1 MEKNIS
7 NMRAYRYRIYPSKKQ
22 LKKLDSQIALC
33 KELYNL
39 LLQRR
44 KEDYQTSKNPINR
57 KTLYKLVKQ
66 FKGNDNRYSTI
77 HSQVLQNVADRLAKA
92 YKNYFRRIKEKKAG
106 KKVKAGFPRFKK
118 FYSSIT
124 YPQSGFALDTNR
136 LSASRIGNI
145 RIVTERLPKGRIKT
159 LTIKRKPS
167 GKWFV
172 FFGSIVD
179 IPKTT
184 NPNKTNKIGI
194 DLGMENFATLSN
206 GTIIEN
212 PRFLRKSEDRLVK
225 YQRRLSNKLKGSAN
239 RIKAKI
245 RVARIHEKITNQR
258 TDFLHK
264 TSKMLAEKYNL
275 IALEKLNIMG
285 MLHNHNLARS
295 ISDASWKQFTRM
307 IGYKA
312 ESAGCQLVFVDPI
325 NTSQTCSGCGN
336 MVRKELSDR
345 WHECSCGLSLHR
357 DHNSALEILK
367 RATDGLSGSNAFGD
381 LTDTL
386 LNNKAS
392 KINES
397 GTTRVEIDAGN
408 SAL

>member
-1 MEKNIS
+1 MNR
-7 NMRAYRYRIYPSKKQ
+7 N
-22 LKKLDSQIALC
+22 KL
-33 KELYNL
+33 N
-39 LLQRR
+39 
-44 KEDYQTSKNPINR
+44 
-57 KTLYKLVKQ
+57 KLVKQ

-77 HSQVLQNVADRLAKA
+77 HSQVLQNVADRLVKA
-92 YKNYFRRIKEKKAG
+92 YKNYFRRVKEKKAG

-124 YPQSGFALDTNR
+124 YPQSGFTLATNR
-136 LSASRIGNI
+136 LFASRIGNI
-145 RIVTERLPKGRIKT
+145 PIVTERLPKGRIKT

-172 FFGSIVD
+172 FFSSIVD

-194 DLGMENFATLSN
+194 DVGLENFATLSD
-206 GTIIEN
+206 GTTIQN
-212 PRFLRKSEDRLVK
+212 PRFLVKSEDKLLK
-225 YQRRLSNKLKGSAN
+225 YQRRLSRKTKGSN

-245 RVARIHEKITNQR
+245 RVARIHEKITSQR

-295 ISDASWKQFTRM
+295 ISDASWNQFTRM
-307 IGYKA
+307 LGYKA
-312 ESAGCQLVFVDPI
+312 ESAGCQLVFVDPR
-325 NTSQTCSGCGN
+325 NTSQVCSGCGN
-336 MVRKELSDR
+336 TAKKELSDR

-357 DHNSALEILK
+357 DHNAALEILK
-367 RATDGLSGSNAFGD
+367 RATDGLPGSNAFGD
-381 LTDTL
+381 LTHTL
-386 LNNKAS
+386 LNNEAS
-392 KINES
+392 KINEP
-397 GTTRVEIDAGN
+397 GTIRGETDAGN
-408 SAL
+408 S